1 MCNTYSLSHWFQNF
15 RVLVLTMKLCV
26 CVCYSAFFCCGCTI
40 YDFGFFLNL
49 SIFVPIRWP
58 SLLNYMQACS
68 LNMSKWLSA

>member
-1 MCNTYSLSHWFQNF
+1 
-15 RVLVLTMKLCV
+15 V
-26 CVCYSAFFCCGCTI
+26 CVSATLLSFVVAVLYMI
-40 YDFGFFLNL
+40 LVFFLNL